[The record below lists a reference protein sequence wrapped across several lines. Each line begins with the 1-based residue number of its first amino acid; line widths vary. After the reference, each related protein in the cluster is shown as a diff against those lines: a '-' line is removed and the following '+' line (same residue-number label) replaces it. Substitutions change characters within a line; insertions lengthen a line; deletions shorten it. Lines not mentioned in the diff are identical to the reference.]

1 MRVLLEEMIGK
12 IMYKWMYGSLE
23 LIRKSDIYEI
33 FSAVY
38 Y

>member
-1 MRVLLEEMIGK
+1 MRVSLEEMIGK
-12 IMYKWMYGSLE
+12 IIYKWMYDRLE